1 VADPYD
7 ISGKYVAAVVVWPYC
22 FGDDGKFFLGC
33 GSISVHFEGP
43 EVHASIFRAALHLT
57 PTNEGGSISWACASG
72 SSPDIT
78 KYLPQAA
85 RSDGLIHSWE
95 ATRNLLP

>member
-1 VADPYD
+1 MADPYD

-57 PTNEGGSISWACASG
+57 PTNEGGSISWACSG
-72 SSPDIT
+72 KGFTSSGYKDIT
-78 KYLPQAA
+78 KYLP
-85 RSDGLIHSWE
+85 SSCKE
-95 ATRNLLP
+95 